1 MFIIIAILEKIIK
14 KNKEKRIMDNVNE
27 MPLGLAFQL
36 SMREGAM
43 ENFAK
48 LSESQK
54 QQIIMQAKSANTKD
68 ELRQLVDSI
77 EG

>member
-1 MFIIIAILEKIIK
+1 MNNI
-14 KNKEKRIMDNVNE
+14 NE

-48 LSESQK
+48 MSEDQK
-54 QQIIMQAKSANTKD
+54 QQIIMQAKSAESKD
-68 ELRQLVDSI
+68 ELRRLVDSI
-77 EG
+77 S